1 MPANQFNTGRD
12 CQLVVIGPNGRV
24 DLSFVTAF
32 ESHQA
37 THPVRVDRLDGVHLA
52 AEIPGGWEGRF
63 ELERGTSAADDFIAM
78 LEQTWYTTGQLPG
91 GTLYQYVNETDG
103 STSTYQYSG
112 CVFKMLSS
120 GAWHGQGSVKQRLH
134 FWASTRTRVG

>member
-32 ESHQA
+32 ESSQV
-37 THPVRVDRLDGVHLA
+37 TQQVRLARLDGVHLA
-52 AEIPGGWEGRF
+52 AELPSGWEGSF
-63 ELERGTSAADDFIAM
+63 ELERGTSAADDFIAL
-78 LEQTWYTTGQLPG
+78 LEQAWYTTGQLPG
-91 GTLYQYVNETDG
+91 GTLYQYVSETNG

-112 CVFKMLSS
+112 CVFQMKNS
-120 GAWHGQGSVKQRLH
+120 GVWHGQGSVKQRLH